1 MEDYIEDFK
10 KFQKDMDNK
19 MANDREVI
27 MKMID
32 QYYTTARKMVNE
44 IKENVNKV
52 SENLNKL
59 NKGSIKALIFY
70 YSGDIKLNK
79 FDLQFEPLQHRFRN
93 TLQKREEKPYVERKV
108 Y

>member
-1 MEDYIEDFK
+1 MRFNEATLKAANNMEDYIEDFK

-32 QYYTTARKMVNE
+32 QYYTTARKMVSD

-59 NKGSIKALIFY
+59 NSYFK
-70 YSGDIKLNK
+70 
-79 FDLQFEPLQHRFRN
+79 
-93 TLQKREEKPYVERKV
+93 
-108 Y
+108 